1 MPKHLLP
8 LQSGQVS
15 GKMDGNRVFATRGG
29 QTYSK
34 RFSPPK
40 QPVSVG
46 AADRERGKY
55 EGAWKG
61 SDRGSRLLSFIPYGA
76 GGRGLKAGGAVL
88 LV

>member
-1 MPKHLLP
+1 MPKHRLP

-15 GKMDGNRVFATRGG
+15 GKMDENRVFSTYKG

-34 RFSPPK
+34 RFTLPK

-55 EGAWKG
+55 KGAWKG
-61 SDRGSRLLSFIPYGA
+61 LDRVSRLLSFIPYGA
-76 GGRGLKAGGAVL
+76 GGRDK
-88 LV
+88 